1 MSVSM
6 SMAKADLLAEL
17 RGRIRRIEGIDGEGR
32 VLPLGPAV
40 DAALPGGLP
49 LGCLHELTDG
59 GDPGAA
65 AATGFAA
72 TLLGRIAERYGPAV
86 WIGRGL
92 DLHAPGLAAYGLVPE
107 RLIVVRAVRSADV
120 LWAMEEV
127 LRCRGI
133 SAVLGEVRHLDPT
146 AGRRLQ
152 LAAEA
157 GGATGFVLRR
167 PGPAG
172 AVSAATRW
180 VLAPAPSLP
189 VPGEPGVGR
198 PRWRVRLLRSRGG
211 RPGEW
216 LMEWRSDGL
225 HAEPVDAGE
234 PVRGEAGGGRPIPA
248 TSGTVRHGPGPQQAP
263 DADERTADLTAAR
276 AGRVPAG
283 RARRR
288 A

>member
-1 MSVSM
+1 MPT
-6 SMAKADLLAEL
+6 AKADLLAEL
-17 RGRIRRIEGIDGEGR
+17 RGRIRRIEGIGGDGR
-32 VLPLGPAV
+32 VLPLGPAL
-40 DAALPGGLP
+40 DAVLPGGLP
-49 LGCLHELTDG
+49 LGCLHELTDE

-72 TLLGRIAERYGPAV
+72 ALLGRIAERHGPAV

-92 DLHAPGLAAYGLVPE
+92 DLHAPGLAAYGLAPE
-107 RLIVVRAVRSADV
+107 RLIVVRAVRGADI

-133 SAVLGEVRHLDPT
+133 GAVLGEVRNLDPT

-180 VLAPAPSLP
+180 VLAPVPSLP
-189 VPGEPGVGR
+189 APGEPGVGR
-198 PRWRVRLLRSRGG
+198 PRWRARLLRSRGG

-216 LMEWRSDGL
+216 LMEWRPDGL
-225 HAEPVDAGE
+225 HVEPLDAGQ
-234 PVRGEAGGGRPIPA
+234 PVRDKAGGDRPVPA
-248 TSGTVRHGPGPQQAP
+248 MSGDRAAWPRP
-263 DADERTADLTAAR
+263 AAR
-276 AGRVPAG
+276 AGYG
-283 RARRR
+283 
-288 A
+288 